1 MTLCGETQARRHI
14 DGQLRNLLRLQTKW
28 DELCQDGL
36 TLATGAVNERL
47 EATYADDPAKWPPVL
62 LAFPNL
68 QAKYRQRH
76 QQRAQ
81 RHLQSLG
88 HLVKRLEGVQADID
102 ACVQALEAT
111 MARWRAKHG
120 HDAVDHTPVFQ
131 VTPLPEWVSK
141 TQAVRDK
148 YRQDLA
154 ARHQTI
160 ALITAVDTRAMGVT
174 LLSAWLNSVALDPE
188 FLNQFKASV
197 EVELP

>member
-1 MTLCGETQARRHI
+1 MALNGEAQARRHI
-14 DGQLRNLLRLQTKW
+14 DGKLRNLLRLQTKW

-47 EATYADDPAKWPPVL
+47 EATYADDPVKWPPVL

-68 QAKYRQRH
+68 QARYWQRH
-76 QQRAQ
+76 RQRAQ
-81 RHLQSLG
+81 RHLESLG

-111 MARWRAKHG
+111 VARWRAKYG
-120 HDAVDHTPVFQ
+120 NDAVNHTPVFQ
-131 VTPLPEWVSK
+131 LTTLPEWVAK
-141 TQAVRDK
+141 ARAVRDM
-148 YRQDLA
+148 YQQDLA

-160 ALITAVDTRAMGVT
+160 ALITAVETRAMSVT

-188 FLNQFKASV
+188 HLKQFKAT
-197 EVELP
+197 VELELP